1 MNAKTIVWILVVVF
15 LAVVILGFISGRAK
29 GDSGGRLS
37 REEQIRIMTEC
48 ISDAKAVR
56 EVTSYRDNA
65 IVFFYY
71 RTGMMPIMD
80 R

>member
-29 GDSGGRLS
+29 GDSGGKLS
-37 REEQIRIMTEC
+37 RQEQIRIMKECVKDARGHGTEF
-48 ISDAKAVR
+48 AV
-56 EVTSYRDNA
+56 A
-65 IVFFYY
+65 LFYY
-71 RTGMMPIMD
+71 RTDMIPIMD